1 MRGSGRDQR
10 APGGGGRGGRPLP
23 VRLRALRPLAALAA
37 GGAAHRQQPERP
49 CPSRGRLRGEVRAPA
64 AQRLLADVTGRL
76 VAASERPSEAYQVTI
91 LNSPVVNAFA
101 LPNGRLYVT
110 RGLLALAND
119 TAEVAAVLTDRAR
132 DLAPCLV
139 AQRTPGR
146 SDLLTQVTR
155 TVLNNPD
162 EAALL
167 RDRSRF
173 TIASFSRSQELEADQ
188 AGVQVLARAGY
199 DPFGVAASSRRSGA
213 RAAARTATV
222 RGLADM
228 LAIRARARR
237 ISQAIGGR
245 RASAPGIGES
255 DRARY
260 LQALDG
266 LAYGDD
272 PADGLV
278 RGRRF
283 AHARLGVAFEA
294 PEGFSLENTSQ
305 AVLGSSADG
314 SRRLLFD
321 AAQTPEGQSL
331 EEVLR
336 STWSDSIEPG
346 SMEATTI
353 NGLPAAIALSRGGV
367 VLPPLRRPDRR
378 DDLPSHRRRQVRH
391 RRRGAAVPPRARHAC
406 GRSLPRRRRPAAP
419 APADRRGAPGR
430 DRGNHGGGM
439 AVDRPYER
447 FLLLNGLD
455 RGGALKGRANA
466 TRSSWNEAAAGLGET
481 SHEGARGLRIAL
493 DQGALQFLERAI
505 LDLAHP
511 LLRDAEAV
519 AQEFQGDLL
528 LLEAPRAQ
536 IRNSRSFSTSRAC
549 CSQRT
554 RRSVSITSPT
564 LSSGRGLPSTRNST
578 RSAELPAS
586 ASMTGALRS
595 VGRGEPG
602 IHERHVGLRHAD
614 RLGDLAVD
622 LVGDPLLAA
631 AGELRPQ
638 PAQVEEERLLGGA
651 RASGRSTSC
660 AGCSPGSRPGS
671 TRCIGGE
678 AHVAPGSNR
687 AAASSSP
694 TWPSCTR
701 SAMGRP

>member
-1 MRGSGRDQR
+1 MKGADGISARRVAAAVAAVLCLSGCGLFDRS
-10 APGGGGRGGRPLP
+10 PPLP
-23 VRLRALRPLAALAA
+23 PAAPRTVGSQNDHARLVAAF
-37 GGAAHRQQPERP
+37 G
-49 CPSRGRLRGEVRAPA
+49 GEVRAPA

-119 TAEVAAVLTDRAR
+119 TAEVAAVLSHEIAHVTLRHASSRSELQAR
-132 DLAPCLV
+132 
-139 AQRTPGR
+139 
-146 SDLLTQVTR
+146 SELLTQVTQ

-199 DPFGVAASSRRSGA
+199 DPFGAPRFLTALG
-213 RAAARTATV
+213 RAGGGTDRN
-222 RGLADM
+222 RPSLADM
-228 LAIRARARR
+228 LATHPSTGER
-237 ISQAIGGR
+237 ISQAIVAAR

-260 LQALDG
+260 FQALDG

-353 NGLPAAIALSRGGV
+353 NGLPAAIALSRGREWSFRLSAVRIGATTYRLIV
-367 VLPPLRRPDRR
+367 AVKSGTGDVEPPFRRALGTVRQITAEEAQALRPLRLQIVAARPGETAETMAG
-378 DDLPSHRRRQVRH
+378 S
-391 RRRGAAVPPRARHAC
+391 
-406 GRSLPRRRRPAAP
+406 
-419 APADRRGAPGR
+419 
-430 DRGNHGGGM
+430 M

-455 RGGALKGRANA
+455 RGGALK
-466 TRSSWNEAAAGLGET
+466 
-481 SHEGARGLRIAL
+481 
-493 DQGALQFLERAI
+493 
-505 LDLAHP
+505 
-511 LLRDAEAV
+511 
-519 AQEFQGDLL
+519 
-528 LLEAPRAQ
+528 
-536 IRNSRSFSTSRAC
+536 
-549 CSQRT
+549 
-554 RRSVSITSPT
+554 
-564 LSSGRGLPSTRNST
+564 
-578 RSAELPAS
+578 
-586 ASMTGALRS
+586 
-595 VGRGEPG
+595 
-602 IHERHVGLRHAD
+602 
-614 RLGDLAVD
+614 
-622 LVGDPLLAA
+622 
-631 AGELRPQ
+631 AGERYKIV
-638 PAQVEEERLLGGA
+638 VE
-651 RASGRSTSC
+651 
-660 AGCSPGSRPGS
+660 
-671 TRCIGGE
+671 
-678 AHVAPGSNR
+678 
-687 AAASSSP
+687 
-694 TWPSCTR
+694 
-701 SAMGRP
+701 